1 MKEETSDTL
10 LLLQYVPLPW
20 QDAFFSWT
28 SFDHIYHNVP
38 EATLPSLSF
47 ENIFT

>member
-20 QDAFFSWT
+20 QDAFFFCRGLRLT
-28 SFDHIYHNVP
+28 I
-38 EATLPSLSF
+38 
-47 ENIFT
+47 NITMCQKQPFHVFP